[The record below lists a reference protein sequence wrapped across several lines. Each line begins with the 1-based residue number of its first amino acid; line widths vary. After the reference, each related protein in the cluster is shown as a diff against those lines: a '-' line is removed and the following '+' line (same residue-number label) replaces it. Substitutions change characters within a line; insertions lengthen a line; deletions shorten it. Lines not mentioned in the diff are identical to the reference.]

1 MIHCGD
7 CLEILRTLPTES
19 VNCCVTSPPY
29 YGLRDYGVSGQIG
42 LEQSPDEYISKLVA
56 VFREVKRVLR
66 ADGTLWLNLG
76 MSYAGGGG
84 FCPTAPST
92 KASKSGKYGSTGALI
107 KGRVFGDKLASRS
120 LLLQRVPAYGN
131 DGKELQGF
139 QSTGCVYRGHD
150 DGHQGGIQNHR
161 DYTVHNGRFDEQ
173 SGQPPYKTSHDTG
186 HLDCGQEL
194 PCVSLHAAPASK
206 QTASSGES
214 FPCGSIR
221 SLGFD
226 GQQESQTL
234 PSCVQASD
242 HKSACTS
249 GTSQM
254 LPPLAVHTVG
264 KESFFSA
271 CGSPDCKGIG
281 RCGLCWVNLTIPSL
295 NVKAKDELNI
305 PHLVAMALQ
314 ADGWILRQTI
324 CWHKPNPMPE
334 SVKDR
339 CTKAHEYVFLLSKSA
354 RYFYDCEAV
363 REPIKQTSG
372 LNFRAR
378 ARTAN
383 GALGGDNKH
392 HMESRVFTGVKGANR
407 RSVWT
412 IPTKPYKGAHFATFP
427 PALVEPCILAGC
439 PAGGT
444 VIDPFFGSGTVGA
457 VAVKHG
463 RDFVGIELNPE
474 YIALAEK
481 RIRATQPPLMMA
493 L

>member
-42 LEQSPDEYISKLVA
+42 LEQSPNEYISKLVA

-66 ADGTLWLNLG
+66 NDATLWLNLG
-76 MSYAGGGG
+76 DSYAANRGYQVPDNKHIDVGNSKGMNATSIG
-84 FCPTAPST
+84 LKPKDLIGIPWRVAFALQQPYYTGKIRNERDRVWLAAMIDGEGCMFIHKRKAGQNNGQGYERKSDTYSAGLEVANTHESIVRRCMEITGIGSICRVERET
-92 KASKSGKYGSTGALI
+92 KTKMRNLPLYRWNVRSNQCRDIIKEVYPYLIGKQHEA
-107 KGRVFGDKLASRS
+107 R
-120 LLLQRVPAYGN
+120 LLL
-131 DGKELQGF
+131 
-139 QSTGCVYRGHD
+139 GCPSSGVDAEKAHLSLMAL
-150 DGHQGGIQNHR
+150 
-161 DYTVHNGRFDEQ
+161 HNGGTATIDFPAPKPLYEQ
-173 SGQPPYKTSHDTG
+173 GYY
-186 HLDCGQEL
+186 
-194 PCVSLHAAPASK
+194 
-206 QTASSGES
+206 
-214 FPCGSIR
+214 
-221 SLGFD
+221 
-226 GQQESQTL
+226 
-234 PSCVQASD
+234 
-242 HKSACTS
+242 
-249 GTSQM
+249 
-254 LPPLAVHTVG
+254 
-264 KESFFSA
+264 
-271 CGSPDCKGIG
+271 
-281 RCGLCWVNLTIPSL
+281 
-295 NVKAKDELNI
+295 
-305 PHLVAMALQ
+305 
-314 ADGWILRQTI
+314 LRQDI
-324 CWHKPNPMPE
+324 IWNKNNPMPE